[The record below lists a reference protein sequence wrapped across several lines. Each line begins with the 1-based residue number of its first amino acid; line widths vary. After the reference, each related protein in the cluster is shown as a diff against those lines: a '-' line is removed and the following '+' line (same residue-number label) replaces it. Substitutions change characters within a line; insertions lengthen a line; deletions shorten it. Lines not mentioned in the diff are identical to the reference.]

1 MSANDN
7 TVAQPTRAVIYAR
20 VSSAK
25 QVEEGHGLE
34 SQAMRCRE
42 YAERKGY
49 AVVET
54 FFDKAISGSLSE
66 RPGVMAMLSY
76 LKHHSGTGEIAV
88 IIDDISRLARDTR
101 VHTDLRLAISL
112 AGGKL
117 ESPSITFGDDS
128 DSIFVENV
136 LASASQHQRQKN
148 GEQTKNRMRARV
160 MNGYWVFRA
169 PTGYA
174 YKRVAGH
181 GLLLVRDEPLATIVQ
196 AALEGYASGR
206 FQTQGEAKRYLQ
218 AQPEYPCKAPNG
230 SVRYEEVLRLL
241 TRPHYAGYIEAPQ
254 WGVPLRKGHHE
265 GLIDLQTFETIQR
278 RIKGGMRI
286 FTSKDLGEDFP
297 LRGYAVCAECSGP
310 LTAGWSKSKT
320 GKRHAYYF
328 CFHRTCSCRGK
339 SIKRDVIQ
347 EQFGVLLE
355 GLRPSAQTAGLFKD
369 LFLRAWDERGSRTED
384 VAKAL
389 RDDLRKTEC
398 QIEQLLD
405 RIVESSTAS
414 VIAAYERRIA
424 NLEREKLIII
434 EKLQGNAFPKRGSTQ
449 QFELAFR
456 FLENPQEL
464 WASERF
470 EDKKLVLKLTFAN
483 RLAYCRIGG
492 FRTPKTTLP
501 FKALAAVQDGQ
512 CKMAETEGF
521 EPSIHLSTYN
531 ALAKRRLQPLGHVSG
546 SCQLIIGISAS
557 CKPVSASSVKLFA
570 NTCISRRGGFAAGDS
585 HDVAGVGAALQR
597 FFRQPRCDQN
607 LLEQTCSARN
617 ASSTTAADD
626 RLKLLRRPR

>member
-7 TVAQPTRAVIYAR
+7 TKSQTTRAVIYAR

-49 AVVET
+49 EVVET

-76 LKHHSGTGEIAV
+76 LKHHSGSSEIV
-88 IIDDISRLARDTR
+88 VVIDDISRLARDTR

-169 PTGYA
+169 PTGYT
-174 YKRVAGH
+174 YKKVAGH
-181 GLLLVRDEPLATIVQ
+181 GKLLVRDEPLASIVQ
-196 AALEGYASGR
+196 EALEGYASGR
-206 FQTQGEAKRYLQ
+206 FQTQAEVKRFLES
-218 AQPEYPCKAPNG
+218 QPEYPCKSPAG
-230 SVRYEEVLRLL
+230 AVRFEEVLRLL
-241 TRPHYAGYIEAPQ
+241 TRPHYAGYIEAPE
-254 WGVPLRKGHHE
+254 WGVSLRKGHHE
-265 GLIDLQTFETIQR
+265 GLIDLQTYERIQQ
-278 RIKGGMRI
+278 RIKGGARV
-286 FTSKDLGEDFP
+286 FSSKEIGEDFP
-297 LRGYAVCAECSGP
+297 LRGYTVCADCGGP

-320 GKRHAYYF
+320 GKKHPYYH
-328 CFHRTCSCRGK
+328 CFTKGCACRGK
-339 SIKRDVIQ
+339 SIKRDLIE
-347 EQFGVLLE
+347 EQFGTLME
-355 GLRPSAQTAGLFKD
+355 GLRPSAQTAALFKD
-369 LFLRAWDERGSRTED
+369 LFFKAWDERGSRAEEI
-384 VAKAL
+384 AKAL
-389 RDDLRKTEC
+389 RGDLRKSEQ

-424 NLEREKLIII
+424 NLEREKLAII
-434 EKLQGNAFPKRGSTQ
+434 EKLQANAFPKRGSTE

-456 FLENPQEL
+456 FLENPHEL
-464 WASERF
+464 WASERL
-470 EDKKLVLKLTFAN
+470 DDRKLVLKLTFAD
-483 RLAYCRIGG
+483 RLAYCRNGG
-492 FRTPKTTLP
+492 FRTPQTTLP
-501 FKALAAVQDGQ
+501 FKALEAVQSGK
-512 CKMAETEGF
+512 CKMAERVGF
-521 EPSIHLSTYN
+521 EPTVRFPAHT
-531 ALAKRRLQPLGHVSG
+531 R
-546 SCQLIIGISAS
+546 
-557 CKPVSASSVKLFA
+557 
-570 NTCISRRGGFAAGDS
+570 SRRA
-585 HDVAGVGAALQR
+585 
-597 FFRQPRCDQN
+597 P
-607 LLEQTCSARN
+607 
-617 ASSTTAADD
+617 
-626 RLKLLRRPR
+626 